1 MKPRTKIQ
9 KEVFALSKRLP
20 KISEIQTKYAFRHSF
35 EHVGRRSAKGIVTC
49 TECGHQW
56 QGNGALADTLCG
68 CTCPHCGMELKVH
81 TTRKRVF
88 KENEYFSIITVCKGY
103 QVMRF
108 FFAKAYYKVGQ
119 PAEYTIYEVAQ
130 RWIAPNGKFETIAR
144 LRGIAFIY
152 YDLWQEGSSMEIRRN
167 HRVYD
172 ITPACTYPRIRVI
185 PELKRNGFKGEFH
198 NLQPFELFCELLKN
212 NQAETL
218 IKTGQYSL
226 LSYFIHHPSKS
237 ISTYW
242 NAIRIAT
249 RNGYMVGDAGIWCDY
264 IDLLRFFGKDLHNAH
279 FVCPADL
286 PAAHDLYMAKKRRHM
301 QMERRQEERR
311 KALEQEASFVE
322 AKGRFFGV
330 EFSDGEICI
339 KVLDSVEAI
348 RQEGEAMH
356 HCVFTNEYYLKADSL
371 ILSATID
378 GKRIET
384 IEVSLKR
391 MEVVQSRGVC
401 NKNTPYHGQ
410 ILKLMKGNMSL
421 IRKRMTA

>member
-35 EHVGRRSAKGIVTC
+35 EHVGRRSAKGIITC

-68 CTCPHCGMELKVH
+68 CTCPHCRTELKVH

-103 QVMRF
+103 QVIRF

-172 ITPACTYPRIRVI
+172 ITPACTYPRMKVI

-198 NLQPFELFCELLKN
+198 NLQPFDLFCELLKN

-264 IDLLRFFGKDLHNAH
+264 IVLLRYFGKDTNSPKYI
-279 FVCPADL
+279 CPADL
-286 PAAHDLYMAKKRRHM
+286 TAEHDRLVRKKTER
-301 QMERRQEERR
+301 MERERIEKQKH
-311 KALEQEASFVE
+311 KALENEQRFQEL
-322 AKGRFFGV
+322 KGKFFGIAFTDGTIQV
-330 EFSDGEICI
+330 RVLESVLEFLE
-339 KVLDSVEAI
+339 
-348 RQEGEAMH
+348 EGTAMH
-356 HCVFTNEYYLKADSL
+356 HCVYSNEYYLKPNSL

-384 IEVSLKR
+384 IEVSLKTLK
-391 MEVVQSRGVC
+391 VLQSRGVC
-401 NKNTPYHGQ
+401 NENTEYHDRIIELVNKNRR
-410 ILKLMKGNMSL
+410 L
-421 IRKRMTA
+421 IRKRMAA

>member
-9 KEVFALSKRLP
+9 KEFFALSKRLP
-20 KISEIQTKYAFRHSF
+20 EITEIQTKYAFRHCF

-88 KENEYFSIITVCKGY
+88 KEIEYFSMITTCKGY
-103 QVMRF
+103 QVIRF

-119 PAEYTIYEVAQ
+119 PAEYTIDEVAQ

-226 LSYFIHHPSKS
+226 LSYFIHHSSKS

-264 IDLLRFFGKDLHNAH
+264 IDLLRYFGKDTNSPKYI
-279 FVCPADL
+279 CPADL
-286 PAAHDLYMAKKRRHM
+286 KAEHDKLVAKRNR
-301 QMERRQEERR
+301 QRERERTEQQRQ
-311 KALEQEASFVE
+311 KAIEDEKNYLK
-322 AKGRFFGV
+322 AKGIFFGLV
-330 EFSDGEICI
+330 FSDSLICI
-339 KVLDSVEAI
+339 KVIESVEEMVE
-348 RQEGEAMH
+348 EGRMMH
-356 HCVFTNEYYLKADSL
+356 HCVGGYHNKANSL

-384 IEVSLKR
+384 IEVSLKTLK
-391 MEVVQSRGVC
+391 VVQSRGVC
-401 NKNTPYHGQ
+401 NSNTEYHDR
-410 ILKLMKGNMSL
+410 IVNLVNSNVNL
-421 IRKRMTA
+421 IRQRMEAA